1 MGTNIRINTDKLND
15 NIESIYHNSAEIEN
29 IAQRIV
35 QCRQQ
40 MLFQFH
46 SSDRLKMQLDQ
57 LYAQALANAV
67 QMDTLAGALDS
78 IVEAYIACE
87 NKITGNTSAD
97 HTRNGGEAQYA
108 EESTKKRKWWQK
120 IWDWFCDM
128 FADIKPKRTSK
139 EAEAAADAY
148 MQQRV
153 QSLLA
158 SSAYSEET
166 WRNATPQEREA
177 ILNRF
182 MNEVAAIL
190 GVNIVSSIDFFSRP
204 AQNNRIVMGQY
215 SHDDRT
221 VHLNREV
228 LSQSSASSYRLMST
242 VVHELRHAYQHAAV
256 DNPSQYQVSQET
268 INSWKRS
275 FATYR
280 STDGFIASGLSP
292 EDAFDAYRNQ
302 AVERDARWFAGQS

>member
-1 MGTNIRINTDKLND
+1 
-15 NIESIYHNSAEIEN
+15 
-29 IAQRIV
+29 
-35 QCRQQ
+35 
-40 MLFQFH
+40 
-46 SSDRLKMQLDQ
+46 
-57 LYAQALANAV
+57 
-67 QMDTLAGALDS
+67 
-78 IVEAYIACE
+78 
-87 NKITGNTSAD
+87 
-97 HTRNGGEAQYA
+97 
-108 EESTKKRKWWQK
+108 
-120 IWDWFCDM
+120 
-128 FADIKPKRTSK
+128 
-139 EAEAAADAY
+139 
-148 MQQRV
+148 
-153 QSLLA
+153 
-158 SSAYSEET
+158 
-166 WRNATPQEREA
+166 
-177 ILNRF
+177 
-182 MNEVAAIL
+182 
-190 GVNIVSSIDFFSRP
+190 
-204 AQNNRIVMGQY
+204 MGQY